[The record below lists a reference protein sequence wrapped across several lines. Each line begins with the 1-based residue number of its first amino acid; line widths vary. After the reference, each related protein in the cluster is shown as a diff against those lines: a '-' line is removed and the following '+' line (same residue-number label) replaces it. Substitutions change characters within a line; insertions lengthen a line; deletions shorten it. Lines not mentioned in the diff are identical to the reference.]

1 MGPGPTLEAHCQ
13 GLLCPPAE
21 CQPSAE
27 FQLHVLPCICSKPSV
42 SEHFIV
48 IVFEK
53 TKPFKMWRR
62 FLSSRHLLLKPCSC
76 LRVAGAPFSVLGVSR
91 LACLSLSHASMLC
104 PQRLALMYRMQVANI
119 DKFEEKL
126 RAAEDELNI
135 EGKDRIPVSYKRT
148 GFFGK

>member
-1 MGPGPTLEAHCQ
+1 MIYPQIHIHQISVVYQNRQKP
-13 GLLCPPAE
+13 
-21 CQPSAE
+21 
-27 FQLHVLPCICSKPSV
+27 LPIHMYHRKLP
-42 SEHFIV
+42 EDRWL

-53 TKPFKMWRR
+53 TKTFKMWKR

-76 LRVAGAPFSVLGVSR
+76 PRVAGAPFSVLEVSR
-91 LACLSLSHASMLC
+91 LACLSLSHASALC
-104 PQRLALMYRMQVANI
+104 LQRLALMYRMQVANI